1 MITLALDT
9 ATDRCTVAA
18 GDGDR
23 IASAFVDGSRK
34 HAAAII
40 GLIEQV
46 LHDIG
51 GTAADIGCVAVG
63 DGPGSFTGL
72 RVAASVAKALAWQR
86 NVEWRVAPSL
96 LVRAAAYTPSGGGVV
111 LALSDALRGE
121 LYAGCW
127 RITPLLVERLGP
139 APRAVEPE
147 ALSDWGPI
155 DIVVGSIPAVLID
168 RVRDATG
175 CDPIAGEASLPDARA
190 LLSLV
195 RTAGATTRIVDPAA
209 WQPEYGR
216 PVEAQAAWERAHGME
231 LPAAPRVAR

>member
-18 GDGDR
+18 GDGVHV
-23 IASAFVDGSRK
+23 ASAFVDGSRK

-40 GLIEQV
+40 GLIDQV
-46 LHDIG
+46 LHEVG
-51 GTAADIGCVAVG
+51 STAADIGSIVVG

-86 NVEWRVAPSL
+86 DIEWHVAPSL
-96 LVRAAAYTPSGGGVV
+96 LVRAAAHAPSSGGVV
-111 LALSDALRGE
+111 LALTDALRGE

-127 RITPLLVERLGP
+127 RITPLLVERVGP

-147 ALSDWGPI
+147 ALVDWRPVAA
-155 DIVVGSIPAVLID
+155 VVGSVPVVLLD
-168 RVRDATG
+168 RVRTATG
-175 CDPIAGEASLPDARA
+175 CEPITGDAALPDARA
-190 LLSLV
+190 LLSLASI
-195 RTAGATTRIVDPAA
+195 AGATTRIADPAA

-216 PVEAQAAWERAHGME
+216 PVEAQAVWERAHGME
-231 LPAAPRVAR
+231 LPPAPRVAR